1 MPKRRA
7 DEMVLLFVDEI
18 AFSKHWREY
27 AASVLKDWRETCAM
41 VSPYF
46 RAVVRRDEDSPLL

>member
-27 AASVLKDWRETCAM
+27 AASVLKEWRETCAM
-41 VSPYF
+41 VSLYHTG
-46 RAVVRRDEDSPLL
+46 RSVM